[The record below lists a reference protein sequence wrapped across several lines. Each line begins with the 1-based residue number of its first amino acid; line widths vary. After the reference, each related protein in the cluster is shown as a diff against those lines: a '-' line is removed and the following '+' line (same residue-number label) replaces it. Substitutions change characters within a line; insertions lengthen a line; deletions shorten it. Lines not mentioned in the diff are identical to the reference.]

1 MISNSILLVDDDIG
15 FLKVYSKILER
26 NGYLTAI
33 SSNGRDAL
41 GIIERTEPDLIITD
55 MYMPEMGGL
64 EFIRNVRKI
73 NKDTKILVVTGDGT
87 IENAVEA
94 MKLGAFSYIQKPINI
109 DEFLLEIEKAL
120 NYSSAET
127 QNRFMRKII
136 DEKNDSFIGECE
148 EIINIKNKIDVISET
163 DSTVIIYGESGAGK
177 ELVAQRI
184 HYLSRRGKFPM
195 VKINCS
201 ALSSNLLESELFGH
215 EKGAFTGAIKLKK
228 GLFEI
233 AGGST
238 LFLDE
243 VGEMPLDMQA
253 KLLRVLQ
260 EKEFRRVGGNV
271 SLNADFRLICAT
283 NKDLK
288 SQCDKGDFR
297 NDLYYRINVIP
308 INLPPLRERKGDIR
322 LLTDYFLKN
331 FSMEMG
337 RNIVK
342 FKEEVYDAIENYKWS
357 GNIRELKNIIERLT
371 VFFNGDLVGVEKLPW
386 EIIGGDETD
395 KNKTFNLES
404 ARDNFEKGFIEKALM
419 MNEYN
424 VTKTSI
430 NLGIARKNLYK
441 KIKKYNIIIK

>member
-201 ALSSNLLESELFGH
+201 ALSPTLLNS
-215 EKGAFTGAIKLKK
+215 
-228 GLFEI
+228 
-233 AGGST
+233 
-238 LFLDE
+238 
-243 VGEMPLDMQA
+243 
-253 KLLRVLQ
+253 
-260 EKEFRRVGGNV
+260 
-271 SLNADFRLICAT
+271 
-283 NKDLK
+283 
-288 SQCDKGDFR
+288 
-297 NDLYYRINVIP
+297 
-308 INLPPLRERKGDIR
+308 
-322 LLTDYFLKN
+322 
-331 FSMEMG
+331 FS
-337 RNIVK
+337 
-342 FKEEVYDAIENYKWS
+342 
-357 GNIRELKNIIERLT
+357 
-371 VFFNGDLVGVEKLPW
+371 
-386 EIIGGDETD
+386 
-395 KNKTFNLES
+395 
-404 ARDNFEKGFIEKALM
+404 
-419 MNEYN
+419 
-424 VTKTSI
+424 
-430 NLGIARKNLYK
+430 
-441 KIKKYNIIIK
+441 